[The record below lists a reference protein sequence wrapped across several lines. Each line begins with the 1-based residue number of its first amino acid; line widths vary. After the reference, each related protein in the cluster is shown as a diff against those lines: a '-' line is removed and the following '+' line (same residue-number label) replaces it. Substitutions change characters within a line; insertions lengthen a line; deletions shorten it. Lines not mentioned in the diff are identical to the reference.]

1 MRLSSLVRTV
11 TLALAVIGFTTT
23 AAHATPIT
31 YQLSSI
37 ASGQIGGTQFTNA
50 QVSLYAQADTANIVS
65 LSDPS
70 INFEIFA
77 NPFSLFTVS
86 IAGIGTAT
94 ILDPSGIWSI
104 PQSVPGADDLPP
116 FPVTIFGRIDQGYPY
131 LTSFTG
137 IGASA
142 SNALAGYNLA
152 TGFDPLTDMGGIGF
166 IPQCGIGFND
176 PCILTSLGFLSF
188 SSNIVVPNGSTFTA
202 TLTPVPEPTSL
213 FLLGSGVVAMFGRSR
228 FEARLTTKSATT
240 EKQSVSS
247 VVSFLG

>member
-1 MRLSSLVRTV
+1 MRLSSLVRTAA
-11 TLALAVIGFTTT
+11 LSLAVVGFATV
-23 AAHATPIT
+23 AHATPIT

-50 QVSLYAQADTANIVS
+50 QVNLFAQADTANIVS

-77 NPFSLFTVS
+77 NPFSLFTVT
-86 IAGIGTAT
+86 IGGIGTAT

-104 PQSVPGADDLPP
+104 PQVVPGADDLPP
-116 FPVTIFGRIDQGYPY
+116 FPVVIFGRIDPGYPY

-142 SNALAGYNLA
+142 SNALTGYNLA
-152 TGFDPLTDMGGIGF
+152 TGFGPLTDMGGIGF

-176 PCILTSLGFLSF
+176 PCISTSLGFLSF

-202 TLTPVPEPTSL
+202 TLQATPVPEPTSL
-213 FLLGSGVVAMFGRSR
+213 LLLGSGVVAMFGRSR
-228 FEARLTTKSATT
+228 LRKR
-240 EKQSVSS
+240 
-247 VVSFLG
+247 G